1 MRIFLIAGKAGSGKS
16 EVAKFIKEFFIY
28 EKEETV
34 ITNFS
39 KYIKN
44 FALELSDWDG
54 KDTSKPRSLMQKI
67 GDDLRKIDPDYLVD
81 SMIRD
86 MSYYEKVC
94 QNVVVSDVRMPNE
107 IEKIREAY
115 DEVYVFYIINQFGT
129 SKLSIEEQTHITET
143 ALENYNDFD
152 YTLVN
157 DDLKTLKDKLFKI
170 LEEIKWEN

>member
-39 KYIKN
+39 KYVKN

-54 KDTSKPRSLMQKI
+54 KDTNKPRSLMQKI
-67 GDDLRKIDPDYLVD
+67 GDDLRKIDPDYLAD

-170 LEEIKWEN
+170 LEEIK